1 MLQEHQRAKVLKKIL
16 ENLFHKT
23 DMKLPNEM
31 RQKHAGKMMDE
42 EVGPNWRMEIILP
55 GKEMVDEPY
64 LASKP
69 TGEIK
74 NRDEFFYNVR
84 QKLGADGSDCGAP
97 DRADF
102 QDEGKEQDK
111 EALISLLENA
121 LEMLRR

>member
-1 MLQEHQRAKVLKKIL
+1 MLEEHQRAKVLKKIL

-23 DMKLPNEM
+23 DMKMPHEE
-31 RQKHAGKMMDE
+31 RQKHAGKMMDD

-55 GKEMVDEPY
+55 GREMIDESY

-69 TGEIK
+69 EGEVED
-74 NRDEFFYNVR
+74 RDAFFQKVR
-84 QKLGADGSDCGAP
+84 HKLGADGSDCGAP

-102 QDEGKEQDK
+102 EDEGKEQDK